1 MSAWVY
7 ILTNKPG
14 GTLYI
19 GVTSDIAK
27 RATEHRDGIVD
38 GFSRRYNLK
47 HLVHVE
53 EHATMLLAIQ
63 REKTLKH
70 WSRAWKIALIEQA
83 NPDWRDLYDD
93 LI

>member
-27 RATEHRDGIVD
+27 RATEHRDGVVD
-38 GFSRRYNLK
+38 SFSRRYNLK

-53 EHATMLLAIQ
+53 EHATMPLAIQ